1 MKNNYKTIIL
11 SLLVMALWG
20 SLFPFIKIGYQVFEI
35 DSGSIPEILMF
46 AGMRFIL
53 SGLVVCVFSYLRM
66 EKIAKPKVKNI
77 SSILFM
83 GFFSIVLHYLF
94 TYIGLSTTDSSK
106 TALIK
111 QLGALVYVCFAFLF
125 LKNEKFHLLKIV
137 GAIIGFGGIV
147 AINYSPNG
155 ISFSTGDILIVLASV
170 CTVVANIISKKSVEG
185 NSPFWITGIS
195 QLTGG
200 IVLFVVAVVM
210 GADML
215 TFDFQSTAVLTY
227 ICLASIFGYT
237 LWYYILKNNS
247 LSKMFIIKF
256 AEPLF
261 ACVFSAMLLGE
272 DIFKIQYL
280 VAFVLISLGIVLG
293 NKSAL

>member
-1 MKNNYKTIIL
+1 M
-11 SLLVMALWG
+11 
-20 SLFPFIKIGYQVFEI
+20 
-35 DSGSIPEILMF
+35 
-46 AGMRFIL
+46 
-53 SGLVVCVFSYLRM
+53 
-66 EKIAKPKVKNI
+66 
-77 SSILFM
+77 
-83 GFFSIVLHYLF
+83 
-94 TYIGLSTTDSSK
+94 
-106 TALIK
+106 
-111 QLGALVYVCFAFLF
+111 
-125 LKNEKFHLLKIV
+125 
-137 GAIIGFGGIV
+137 
-147 AINYSPNG
+147 
-155 ISFSTGDILIVLASV
+155 
-170 CTVVANIISKKSVEG
+170 
-185 NSPFWITGIS
+185 
-195 QLTGG
+195 
-200 IVLFVVAVVM
+200 LFVVAVVM